1 MIGNKEEIIAW
12 LKDQDDS
19 WTFEIER
26 KFAGKSLKQN
36 AYFHK
41 MVDTYRRAL
50 GVSFAHCKNTMVT
63 RYGQIEYI
71 GDQPVVIKTNI
82 PVEQIMEQELLH
94 CEAVKVETQG
104 DTEVIFYKVYR
115 NIKTYNSQEMNELIE
130 GTREELR
137 RAGLEYRTPQEIA
150 QDHMLEERNVR

>member
-1 MIGNKEEIIAW
+1 MIGNKDEVIAW
-12 LKDQDDS
+12 LNEQDET
-19 WTFEIER
+19 WTFEINR

-36 AYFHK
+36 AYFHV

-71 GDQPVVIKTNI
+71 GDEPVILKTNI
-82 PVEQIMEQELLH
+82 PIEQMQEQELLH
-94 CEAVKVETQG
+94 CEAVKI
-104 DTEVIFYKVYR
+104 EVQNDKDIIFYRKYR
-115 NIKTYNSQEMNELIE
+115 DVRTYNSQEMNELIE

-137 RAGLEYRTPQEIA
+137 QAGLEYRTPQEIA
-150 QDHMLEERNVR
+150 QDHMLEDQNVR